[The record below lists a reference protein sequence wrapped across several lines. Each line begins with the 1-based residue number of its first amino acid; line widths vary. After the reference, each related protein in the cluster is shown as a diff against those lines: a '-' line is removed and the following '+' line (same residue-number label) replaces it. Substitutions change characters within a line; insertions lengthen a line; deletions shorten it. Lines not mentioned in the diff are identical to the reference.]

1 VKGGLYRRLFLWF
14 FVANMLTLLLS
25 IVITERIARS
35 AYNSQQV
42 DWPALAEEAASI
54 YSGGGADILHTWAR
68 HWHRRGLTVA
78 LLDRGRNVLQEPLPP
93 PLRDHLDQLEGPGNV
108 VLHLDDELTLASVH
122 LRGPQGQPWLFLVA
136 RKPQW
141 PPPRRLMVPL
151 LVQVLMSLLM
161 IGLVGWWVSRSIGKP
176 VAAVQSAAR
185 RMASGDLAAR
195 VGEPVVAGSDELGL
209 LARDF
214 DHMAVRIEGLVE
226 HLRMLL
232 QDVSHELRSP
242 LARLQLSLELARGQ
256 AGDRST
262 PHLDHAENE
271 IQRLDR
277 IIADMLALTR
287 LEAKLPDR
295 MDAPVNLLDLVN
307 ERITDLRSHSENVTL
322 RIEHDGANLIE
333 VLGQRPLLARA
344 LDNLLSNAVKY
355 GGTPPEIDLRI
366 CRSGQEVAL
375 TIRDNGRGVPPAEMG
390 RLFRI
395 YFRASNTRGIDGQG
409 LGLAIVERIV
419 RAHGGRC
426 SAENSA
432 QGGLQVTLHLPLRA
446 PEAATSVRSTT

>member
-1 VKGGLYRRLFLWF
+1 MKGGLYRRLFLWF

-35 AYNSQQV
+35 AYHNQQV
-42 DWPALAEEAASI
+42 DWPALGEEAASI
-54 YSGGGADILHTWAR
+54 YGGGGAAILRTWAR
-68 HWHRRGLTVA
+68 HWQRRGLTVA

-93 PLRDHLDQLEGPGNV
+93 PLRDHLDQLDAQGNI
-108 VLHLDDELTLASVH
+108 VLHLNDDLTLASVH

-141 PPPRRLMVPL
+141 PPPRRLLVPL

-176 VAAVQSAAR
+176 VAAVQAAAR

-195 VGEPVVAGSDELGL
+195 VGKPIVAGSDELGL

-256 AGDRST
+256 TAEHST

-271 IQRLDR
+271 IQRLDH

-295 MDAPVNLLDLVN
+295 MDQPVNLLDLVN
-307 ERITDLRSHSENVTL
+307 ERIADLRSHSENVAL
-322 RIEHDGANLIE
+322 RLEHDGGDLIE
-333 VLGQRPLLARA
+333 VLGQRTLLARA

-355 GGTPPEIDLRI
+355 GGTPPEVDLRI
-366 CRSGQEVAL
+366 CRSEQEVAL
-375 TIRDNGRGVPPAEMG
+375 TIRDNGRGVPPAELG

-419 RAHGGRC
+419 RAHSGRC

-432 QGGLQVTLHLPLRA
+432 QGGLQVTLHLPLRSIA
-446 PEAATSVRSTT
+446 AAATPHAAT

>member
-1 VKGGLYRRLFLWF
+1 MRGGLYRRLFLWF
-14 FVANMLTLLLS
+14 FIANMLTLLFS

-35 AYNSQQV
+35 AYVNQQM
-42 DWPALAEEAASI
+42 DWTSLSEETISI
-54 YSGGGADILHTWAR
+54 YNGGGAEILRLWTHQWR
-68 HWHRRGLTVA
+68 RRGIDIA
-78 LLDRGRNVLQEPLPP
+78 LLEQGHNVLDTPLPP
-93 PLRDHLDQLEGPGNV
+93 LMQDHLDALTTQPTVTLDLADQQTLTSMRSLGPHG
-108 VLHLDDELTLASVH
+108 E
-122 LRGPQGQPWLFLVA
+122 QWLFLAV
-136 RKPQW
+136 RKPHM
-141 PPPRRLMVPL
+141 PPPRRLLVPL

-176 VAAVQSAAR
+176 VAAVQTAAR
-185 RMASGDLAAR
+185 RMASGDLSAR
-195 VGEPVVAGSDELGL
+195 VGKPIVAGADELAL

-214 DHMAVRIEGLVE
+214 DHMAGRIEGLVD

-256 AGDRST
+256 SAERST

-277 IIADMLALTR
+277 IIADMLALAR

-295 MDAPVNLLDLVN
+295 MDEPVNLPDLVN
-307 ERITDLRSHSENVTL
+307 ERIADLRSHSENVSVQFHHADSD
-322 RIEHDGANLIE
+322 RIEI
-333 VLGQRPLLARA
+333 LGQRTLLARA
-344 LDNLLSNAVKY
+344 LDNLLSNAMKY
-355 GGTPPEIDLRI
+355 GGTPPQIQLKI
-366 CRSGQEVAL
+366 FRSAQEVTL
-375 TIRDNGRGVPPAEMG
+375 SICDNGRGVPPADLE
-390 RLFRI
+390 RIFRI
-395 YFRASNTRGIDGQG
+395 YFRASNAQGIDGQG

-432 QGGLQVTLHLPLRA
+432 QGSLQVTLHLPLRSGSA
-446 PEAATSVRSTT
+446 SDRLHAAT